1 MVDST
6 MHLLL
11 AALAFVSD
19 SATTTARPELRR
31 RADCGFRLGPTADSS
46 AFEIKRVTDGSAAA
60 AAGLRVGDRV
70 TEINGQRPKSGVNP
84 LGVLRGGDTLR
95 FAVAERSEITFTAP
109 AMPLE
114 RIPECDVSYG
124 SVETPTGNR
133 VRTVLTKP
141 KGATGKLPVLV
152 FLPWLSCDAVENPGM
167 GDGWMQ
173 MLHGVAARTGWALYR
188 VEKPGVG
195 DSEGQPCSQ
204 NDLETDLGAFRAALA
219 QVRALDGIDTSRIV
233 IFGGSI
239 GAALA
244 PMLAAETKAAG
255 VIATGGFSRTW
266 YEHMLE
272 IERARLTLEG
282 VAPAEIN
289 RQMKGYA
296 AFYDLFLHEK
306 LTPAQVL
313 GRRPDLRSL
322 WHDEPDGQYG
332 RPAAYYH
339 QVEALNVEEAW
350 SKIDLPVLV
359 LHGEYDWI
367 MSTNEAEHAVE
378 IVNAHAPGRATLAIL
393 ARTDH
398 HFGVYA
404 TPGDAYREQGGHF
417 GDEVVRRIAE
427 WLRTHF

>member
-1 MVDST
+1 MIDST

-11 AALAFVSD
+11 AALAFVSEGTE
-19 SATTTARPELRR
+19 TTRRADLRR
-31 RADCGFRLGPTADSS
+31 RADWGFRLGPTADSS
-46 AFEIKRVTDGSAAA
+46 AFEIKRVTGGSAAA

-70 TEINGQRPKSGVNP
+70 TEINGQRPKPGVNP
-84 LGVLRGGDTLR
+84 LRVLRGGDTLR
-95 FAVAERSEITFTAP
+95 FALQGRSEVTFTAP

-114 RIPECDVSYG
+114 KIPGCDVSYG
-124 SVETPTGNR
+124 SVETPAGYR
-133 VRTVLTKP
+133 VRTVLTRP
-141 KGATGKLPVLV
+141 KGAAGNLPVLV
-152 FLPWLSCDAVENPGM
+152 FLPWLSCDAVENPGT

-173 MLHGVAARTGWALYR
+173 MLHGVAAHTGWALYR

-195 DSEGQPCSQ
+195 DSEGRPCSQ
-204 NDLETDLGAFRAALA
+204 NDLETDLAAFRAALA
-219 QVRALDGIDTSRIV
+219 QVRTLGGIDTSRIV

-239 GAALA
+239 GGALA
-244 PMLAAETKAAG
+244 PILAAETKAAG

-266 YEHMLE
+266 YEHLLE

-282 VAPAEIN
+282 TAPAEIN

-313 GRRPDLRSL
+313 ARRPDLESL

-339 QVEALNVEEAW
+339 QVEALNVGEAW
-350 SKIDLPVLV
+350 SKIDVPVLV

-367 MSTNEAEHAVE
+367 MSANEAEHAVDV
-378 IVNAHAPGRATLAIL
+378 VNAHAPGRATLAIL
-393 ARTDH
+393 RQTDH

-404 TPGDAYREQGGHF
+404 TPVDAYREQGGHF
-417 GDEVVRRIAE
+417 GDEVVTRIAD